1 MNLRRG
7 LITAFLIFI
16 CFLLQCTVFRAL
28 AFGGIVPNLLIVLA
42 ASFGFMRG
50 EKTGLLIGF
59 VCGLL
64 VDIFFGNTIGFYAL
78 LYMYIGY
85 MNGKFCIIF
94 YPQDIK
100 LPIALI
106 LGSDLFYGFICYVI
120 LFLLRSRFDF
130 GYYFREYHPAGD
142 RLYDRRH
149 HIFIPAHSLDQY
161 ELGAHRTKEWKEVC
175 LTIYWNV

>member
-64 VDIFFGNTIGFYAL
+64 VDIFFGN
-78 LYMYIGY
+78 
-85 MNGKFCIIF
+85 
-94 YPQDIK
+94 PQDIK

-130 GYYFREYHPAGD
+130 GYYFVNIILPEIVYTIVVTIF
-142 RLYDRRH
+142 LYPL
-149 HIFIPAHSLDQY
+149 ILWINTSLERI
-161 ELGAHRTKEWKEVC
+161 ELRSGKKFV
-175 LTIYWNV
+175 